1 MSNLQLHEK
10 KKQIID
16 VILST
21 YETGTLKIC
30 EILQLHE
37 NHKQLHPQRLPEKCM
52 NFSQRIFC
60 ILASW
65 LDPAAA
71 TEEAQDL
78 RLHHGFVRSRID
90 RLLLQSKLQTRM
102 ARSGWSVQITTAS
115 MSSSSTSIR
124 D

>member
-52 NFSQRIFC
+52 IEKRKFFFG
-60 ILASW
+60 W
-65 LDPAAA
+65 LKVI
-71 TEEAQDL
+71 QI
-78 RLHHGFVRSRID
+78 RL
-90 RLLLQSKLQTRM
+90 
-102 ARSGWSVQITTAS
+102 
-115 MSSSSTSIR
+115 
-124 D
+124 